1 MCGSDWQDV
10 WKSGENV
17 SLDDTHERIRKM
29 VNEKRESAYKDEQ
42 NPTKIY
48 LKVDNLDDE
57 ADELD
62 VVNVVVNMAKRRRLY
77 RYLFVIAACA
87 GVIAGLLMVIA
98 GQATGKGSY
107 AQAVITFQY
116 EGIEEGLDPNGSSF
130 DINKFKSPVV
140 IEAALTSLEAE
151 NVSVE
156 SVRRSIVIEGVIPE
170 DAVERITVINEMA
183 QKDATQYEKILDVTY
198 FPAQYVITLYQI
210 KGTTK
215 NETRDILNALLESY
229 KSYFLETYANT
240 DVLTVTSNLIE
251 YKDYDYAEAVDMLQS
266 QMDIMLTYVQ
276 ERQEQAPD
284 FRSVN
289 TGLSF
294 GDIVTSLETIEN
306 VDMANLSSYI
316 ETNTLTKDK
325 ERQVEYYAYRIK
337 KDNMEL
343 SALQQQLATVQETID
358 SYEKDP
364 VVIVSAQE
372 STQEISQNS
381 EYYDQLIERKIE
393 LSDQIATINT
403 EINDMYTQFN
413 TIIESSKVSTQ
424 SEYDKADGMLERLTT
439 KLSEWTTLIED
450 TTEEYYSTTLFSN
463 AVKIAVPAQFH
474 AAGGIVEV
482 AKKMLIGV
490 GAMILIVVLVWGVD
504 GLRIE
509 LAAIRSK
516 KNKISGDDVK
526 NEKV

>member
-1 MCGSDWQDV
+1 M
-10 WKSGENV
+10 E
-17 SLDDTHERIRKM
+17 
-29 VNEKRESAYKDEQ
+29 NEKREGTYQDEQ

-48 LKVDNLDDE
+48 LKVDNQDDA

-77 RYLFVIAACA
+77 RYLFAIAACM
-87 GVIAGLLMVIA
+87 GVIVGLVMVIV
-98 GQATGKGSY
+98 GQLTGKGFY

-130 DINKFKSPVV
+130 DINKLKSPTV
-140 IEAALTSLEAE
+140 IEAALTSIEAE
-151 NVSVE
+151 GVSVE
-156 SVRRSIVIEGVIPE
+156 EVRRNIAIEGVIPE

-183 QKDATQYEKILDVTY
+183 EKDASQYEKILDVSY
-198 FPAQYVITLYQI
+198 FPAQYVISLYQI
-210 KGTTK
+210 KGTS
-215 NETRDILNALLESY
+215 NSETRDILNALLESY
-229 KSYFLETYANT
+229 KAYFLDTYANT

-251 YKDYDYAEAVDMLQS
+251 YKDYDYAESVDLLQS

-284 FRSVN
+284 FRSIN

-294 GDIVTSLETIEN
+294 GDIVVSLETIEN
-306 VDMANLSSYI
+306 VDMANLSSFI

-343 SALQQQLATVQETID
+343 AALQQQFATTEETINA
-358 SYEKDP
+358 YEKDP
-364 VVIVSAQE
+364 VVIVSSQE
-372 STQEISQNS
+372 SSQEIMQTS

-393 LSDQIATINT
+393 LSDRIATIST

-413 TIIESSKVSTQ
+413 TITESSKANTQ
-424 SEYDKADGMLERLTT
+424 GEYDEADAMLERLTV
-439 KLSEWTTLIED
+439 KLSEWTKLIED

-474 AAGGIVEV
+474 AAGGIVAV

-490 GAMILIVVLVWGVD
+490 GAMMLIVVLIWGMD

-509 LAAIRSK
+509 LAAIRMK
-516 KNKISGDDVK
+516 KNNTYGDALE
-526 NEKV
+526 NEKI

>member
-1 MCGSDWQDV
+1 
-10 WKSGENV
+10 
-17 SLDDTHERIRKM
+17 M
-29 VNEKRESAYKDEQ
+29 VNEKRERESTYKDEE

-77 RYLFVIAACA
+77 CYLFVIAGCI
-87 GVIAGLLMVIA
+87 GVIIGLFMVIA
-98 GQATGKGSY
+98 GQITGKSSY

-130 DINKFKSPVV
+130 DINKIKSPTV
-140 IEAALTSLEAE
+140 IEAALNNLEIE
-151 NVSVE
+151 GVSVE
-156 SVRRSIVIEGVIPE
+156 NVRRNISIEGVIPE
-170 DAVERITVINEMA
+170 DAVERITVINQMA
-183 QKDATQYEKILDVTY
+183 EKDATQYEKILDVTY
-198 FPAQYVITLYQI
+198 FPAQYVISLYQI
-210 KGTTK
+210 KGISGT
-215 NETRDILNALLESY
+215 ETRDILNALLESY
-229 KSYFLETYANT
+229 KTYFLETYANT
-240 DVLTVTSNLIE
+240 EVLTVTSNLIE
-251 YKDYDYAEAVDMLQS
+251 YKDYDYAESVDMLQS

-343 SALQQQLATVQETID
+343 SSLQQQLAATQETID
-358 SYEKDP
+358 TYEKDP
-364 VVIVSAQE
+364 VVIVSSQE
-372 STQEISQNS
+372 TTQEIKQNS

-393 LSDQIATINT
+393 LTDQIATINT

-413 TIIESSKVSTQ
+413 TIIESSKTNTQ
-424 SEYDKADGMLERLTT
+424 SEYDRADEMLERLTV
-439 KLSEWTTLIED
+439 KLSEWTQLIED

-474 AAGGIVEV
+474 TAGGIIAV

-490 GAMILIVVLVWGVD
+490 GAMILLVALVWGVD

-516 KNKISGDDVK
+516 KNNKSGDDVK
-526 NEKV
+526 NEKI